1 MDEEQCDYASYL
13 LRLWKAQRDGQTI
26 WRASL
31 ECTQD
36 GQRLNFPSLEAL
48 IAFLESRSGPA
59 GLEHRAMNRQD
70 AAKHS
75 EAGQ

>member
-36 GQRLNFPSLEAL
+36 EQRQNFASLETL
-48 IAFLESRSGPA
+48 IAFLQEQFGTGGASK
-59 GLEHRAMNRQD
+59 EED
-70 AAKHS
+70 K
-75 EAGQ
+75 